1 MSLYTLGMNDDS
13 CFPTRVSGLGV
24 VPQARK
30 LNYTFELSATK
41 HFISDKVLGS
51 SKTAYLKNKLFPIIG
66 HRITKSDGKYLG
78 CDFEE
83 EGNTTV

>member
-1 MSLYTLGMNDDS
+1 MLSNTSLWVGS
-13 CFPTRVSGLGV
+13 CTTGKKG
-24 VPQARK
+24 

-83 EGNTTV
+83 EDNTTV